1 MISCWNKPIKE
12 LNTVVI
18 LPIHKQRIKTVELY
32 SIKGEARINK
42 YTPAVTIVAA
52 CISADTGVG
61 VNVDIY
67 INKYTQI
74 LSYLFGLYLHPLS

>member
-1 MISCWNKPIKE
+1 M
-12 LNTVVI
+12 
-18 LPIHKQRIKTVELY
+18 
-32 SIKGEARINK
+32 
-42 YTPAVTIVAA
+42 AA

-74 LSYLFGLYLHPLS
+74 LSYLFGLDLDPLQII